1 MIDLTFLLIE
11 EKGSCLRNWKNES
24 KTKLGREYLA
34 GKDVRIKCLVLGW
47 LVWGKTGPAKWR
59 CPKVK
64 NMRLKCLWKIR
75 TQR

>member
-11 EKGSCLRNWKNES
+11 EKGSSLRNWKNES

-47 LVWGKTGPAKWR
+47 LVWG
-59 CPKVK
+59 
-64 NMRLKCLWKIR
+64 
-75 TQR
+75 